1 MLRIHGEH
9 HDVGGQIPDD
19 ESEFCDGSCGGFD
32 LGEVSGEVID
42 EAFRGLGIEV
52 ECDGT
57 CPHETEIV
65 VEPVSV
71 SIRFS
76 GAEMNEEVQDHGDV
90 PGHKQEIVHG
100 VRVEVLGHGRQN
112 EVDVYQEVTLLLVE
126 YHHGRFER
134 LVCDW
139 RFA

>member
-1 MLRIHGEH
+1 M
-9 HDVGGQIPDD
+9 DGGG
-19 ESEFCDGSCGGFD
+19 GSGGGFD
-32 LGEVSGEVID
+32 
-42 EAFRGLGIEV
+42 V
-52 ECDGT
+52 ECCFG
-57 CPHETEIV
+57 V
-65 VEPVSV
+65 RVMS

-90 PGHKQEIVHG
+90 PGHRQEIVHG

>member
-1 MLRIHGEH
+1 MNGE
-9 HDVGGQIPDD
+9 GIG
-19 ESEFCDGSCGGFD
+19 
-32 LGEVSGEVID
+32 
-42 EAFRGLGIEV
+42 EAFRGHGIEV

-57 CPHETEIV
+57 CPHETGIV

-71 SIRFS
+71 SLRFS
-76 GAEMNEEVQDHGDV
+76 GAEVDEDVQDHGDV
-90 PGHKQEIVHG
+90 PEHGQEVVHG

-134 LVCDW
+134 LVCDE
-139 RFA
+139 RFV